1 MPIQAAIKNI
11 QNIMRKDAGVD
22 GDAQR
27 LSQLVWMLFLK
38 IIDDAEK
45 NQELIDPNYKSP
57 IPKKLRWRNW
67 AENPEG
73 ITGDE
78 LLEFI
83 NNDLFKSLKSLSID
97 PEQNPRGFLV
107 REVFEGAFNYMKDG
121 TLIRQ
126 VINKL
131 NEIDFNKKDDRHHFN
146 EVYEH
151 MLKSLQSAGNAG
163 EFYTPRPLTEFVVE
177 MVAPKLGEKV
187 LDPACGTGGFLID
200 TLQYITEHEV
210 KNQTDKKLLEESVRG
225 VELKSLPYLLATTNM
240 ILHGI
245 EVPNNIKH
253 DDSLSRPLRDIGPKD
268 RVDVIVANPPFGGAV
283 KDGVEKNFPSEFHTK
298 DTALLFLVLFI
309 HLLKPNGRA
318 GIVLPDGVLFGEGV
332 ATAVKKK
339 LLSECNVHTIVR
351 LPQGVFNPYA
361 GVNTNLVFFE
371 KGQPTKEIWYYQ
383 LPLPEGLKQYTKNR
397 GITNEEFNPVREWLA
412 SAKPY
417 GGDGWNNRV
426 ENDFAWKV
434 PISEIESRNYNLD
447 FKNPNGE
454 SAIEHVCPREIVEK
468 IFSKEERIKD
478 VLEKI
483 KKSI

>member
-1 MPIQAAIKNI
+1 MSLQAAVKSI

-45 NQELIDPNYKSP
+45 NQELIDPKYRSP
-57 IPKKLRWRNW
+57 IPEKFRWRNW

-78 LLEFI
+78 LLDFI
-83 NNDLFKSLKSLSID
+83 NELFKTLKGLSVD
-97 PEQNPRGFLV
+97 ADKNPRAFMV

-131 NEIDFNKKDDRHHFN
+131 NEINFNKKDDRHHFN

-151 MLKSLQSAGNAG
+151 MLKELQSAGNAG
-163 EFYTPRPLTEFVVE
+163 EFYTPRPLTKFIID
-177 MVAPKLGEKV
+177 MVAPKLGQTI
-187 LDPACGTGGFLID
+187 LDPACGTGGFLVNIFE
-200 TLQYITEHEV
+200 YVREHEV
-210 KNQTDKKLLEESVRG
+210 KTLADEKKLESTING
-225 VELKSLPYLLATTNM
+225 AELKSLPYLLAITNM
-240 ILHGI
+240 ILHGV
-245 EVPNNIKH
+245 EVPKNIKH
-253 DDSLSRPLRDIGPKD
+253 DDSLSRPLRDVSPKD

-283 KDGVEKNFPSEFHTK
+283 KDGVEKNFPAEFRTK

-309 HLLKPNGRA
+309 HLLKSNGRA
-318 GIVLPDGVLFGEGV
+318 GIVLPDGVLFEEGV

-339 LLSECNVHTIVR
+339 LLAECNVHTIVR

-371 KGQPTKEIWYYQ
+371 KGQSTKEVWYYQ

-397 GITNEEFNPVREWLA
+397 GITHEEFDPVRKWWG
-412 SAKPY
+412 SRKQ
-417 GGDGWNNRV
+417 NN
-426 ENDFAWKV
+426 FAWK
-434 PISEIESRNYNLD
+434 ISIGEIEKRNYNLD
-447 FKNPNGE
+447 FKNPNGHLK
-454 SAIEHVCPREIVEK
+454 IEHTDPKQILESIETKEKEISK
-468 IFSKEERIKD
+468 ILSEIKNE
-478 VLEKI
+478 L
-483 KKSI
+483 